1 MGSKRIRFDVAA
13 DAGIKAY
20 WIAVDD
26 KDVQSGGTVL
36 LTVGPD
42 HHLTWWMVGSAGAAI
57 TITATDV
64 TSGNVVFTRKSKI
77 PDDQTQGAGVKYF
90 VLS

>member
-1 MGSKRIRFDVAA
+1 MASKRIRFDVSA
-13 DAGIKAY
+13 DSGIRAY

-26 KDVQSGGTVL
+26 RDVQSGDTVS

-42 HHLTWWMVGSAGAAI
+42 HHLAWWMVGSAGAAI
-57 TITATDV
+57 TITATEV
-64 TSGNVVFTRKSKI
+64 SSGNVAFTRKSKI
-77 PDDQTQGAGVKYF
+77 PDGQTQGAGVKYF